1 MDLNALG
8 AVQVKIVVKLRGQHI
23 AYRDYTRAQT
33 NKSATSF
40 TAPIYSMAKHY
51 IQLLLIKK

>member
-1 MDLNALG
+1 MDPNTLG

-33 NKSATSF
+33 KIASLNNWVQELTNG
-40 TAPIYSMAKHY
+40 I
-51 IQLLLIKK
+51 